1 MLVSPVSVRGS
12 GTSVHSTVDPENA
25 GPDLCLMLH
34 VVYHHAE
41 NPTEVGLLVH
51 ASVSYKSSNRKSYF
65 VEPCDRVGGNDGCF
79 YLGFFFLLNFIP
91 YNIFNHG
98 SVN

>member
-1 MLVSPVSVRGS
+1 
-12 GTSVHSTVDPENA
+12 
-25 GPDLCLMLH
+25 MLH

-41 NPTEVGLLVH
+41 NLTEVGLLVH

-79 YLGFFFLLNFIP
+79 YLGFFFYWILFRTIFLTTVLLIKSHN
-91 YNIFNHG
+91 NNHDF
-98 SVN
+98 VIIW

>member
-1 MLVSPVSVRGS
+1 
-12 GTSVHSTVDPENA
+12 
-25 GPDLCLMLH
+25 MLH

-65 VEPCDRVGGNDGCF
+65 VELCDIVGGNDGCF
-79 YLGFFFLLNFIP
+79 YLGFFFFIEF
-91 YNIFNHG
+91 Y
-98 SVN
+98 SVQFF

>member
-1 MLVSPVSVRGS
+1 
-12 GTSVHSTVDPENA
+12 
-25 GPDLCLMLH
+25 MLH

-79 YLGFFFLLNFIP
+79 YLGFFFVLNFIP

>member
-1 MLVSPVSVRGS
+1 
-12 GTSVHSTVDPENA
+12 
-25 GPDLCLMLH
+25 MLH

-65 VEPCDRVGGNDGCF
+65 VEPCELVEMTGASIWV
-79 YLGFFFLLNFIP
+79 FFLLNFIP

>member
-1 MLVSPVSVRGS
+1 
-12 GTSVHSTVDPENA
+12 
-25 GPDLCLMLH
+25 MLH

-65 VEPCDRVGGNDGCF
+65 VEPCELVEMTGASIWV
-79 YLGFFFLLNFIP
+79 FFFLLNFIP